1 MKEAVELRSIGQPE
15 RLSLREHL
23 DSGYYVSE
31 IFMTSSEGFARYP
44 SLRDVAVLI
53 TGGGSG
59 IGAAMVEQFALQGAR
74 VAFLDVA
81 DEDSVKLVA
90 DLGSRCPHPPIFSHC
105 NLVDVAALKAAVAA
119 VEARFGVVRVLV
131 NNAANDDR
139 HKFADVTP
147 EYFDERM
154 AVNLRHQFFATQAV
168 VARMAAAGGGS
179 VINMSSIAWM
189 IPSVGFPAYVTAK
202 AGIVGLTR
210 TLARELG
217 GANIRVNCVA
227 PGAIMTERQRRL
239 WMTAEYLAEI
249 MQRQSLKRELMP
261 GEVAR
266 LVLFLASD
274 DSSGITGQSYV
285 IDGGWV

>member
-1 MKEAVELRSIGQPE
+1 
-15 RLSLREHL
+15 
-23 DSGYYVSE
+23 
-31 IFMTSSEGFARYP
+31 MTSNEGFARYP

-53 TGGGSG
+53 TGGGTG

-81 DEDSVKLVA
+81 DEASAKLVG
-90 DLGSRCPHPPIFSHC
+90 DLSSRCPHAPIFSHC
-105 NLVDVAALKAAVAA
+105 NLLDIAALKAAVAE
-119 VEARFGVVRVLV
+119 VEARLGAVRVLV
-131 NNAANDDR
+131 NNAASDDR

-147 EYFDERM
+147 EYFDERI
-154 AVNLRHQFFATQAV
+154 AVNLRHQFFASQAV
-168 VARMAAAGGGS
+168 APAMAAAGGGS

-189 IPSVGFPAYVTAK
+189 IPSTGLPAYVTAK

-217 GANIRVNCVA
+217 EANIRVNCVA

-239 WMTAEYLAEI
+239 WMTPDYLAEI
-249 MQRQSLKRELMP
+249 MQRQSLKRELTP
-261 GEVAR
+261 EDVAR

-274 DSSGITGQSYV
+274 DSAGITGQSYV